1 MMNAKKADLKFE
13 VRFSSQINGSH
24 PLTFVESRWCSLHTM
39 IATAINKNGGILQ
52 LFLNGISLHIRIFEF
67 IKLQIKYPHR
77 GIMIISF
84 FSLPVSSPL
93 SKSIVRI
100 HCPSDLKPHPGVY
113 HNPFHFPRSGSMVV
127 SCLTQLLSIFE
138 RHN

>member
-1 MMNAKKADLKFE
+1 MMNAKKADLKFK

-67 IKLQIKYPHR
+67 IKLQIKYTHR
-77 GIMIISF
+77 SIMIISF
-84 FSLPVSSPL
+84 FSQFQSPL
-93 SKSIVRI
+93 Q
-100 HCPSDLKPHPGVY
+100 CP
-113 HNPFHFPRSGSMVV
+113 NPLSGSIAHQT
-127 SCLTQLLSIFE
+127 SNHILEYITIHSISLDPVPWLC
-138 RHN
+138 HV